1 MRIHAK
7 LLLAFALAT
16 PLWLLL
22 GATPASAHE
31 ERDVGPIHMAVG
43 FGTEPTYVGQ
53 PNSVQL
59 FLGDHGKP
67 VIDLGNTLKVTI
79 SFGSQTSDAMTL
91 APAFEIGESGTP
103 GDYRAYFVP
112 SQPGAY
118 TFTFNGT
125 VHGTAIKDQ
134 KFVGG
139 PKTFS
144 EAEDMSSAT
153 FPSVQ
158 VPSAP
163 ELATRIQQEAARSQ
177 TGLTTA
183 ADAASSAND
192 AAKSAKTIGV
202 IGIVVG
208 ALGLAAGIGA
218 LMRAR
223 RA

>member
-16 PLWLLL
+16 PLLLFL
-22 GATPASAHE
+22 GTTSASAHE
-31 ERDVGPIHMAVG
+31 ERQIGSAHMAVG
-43 FGTEPTYVGQ
+43 FGIEPTYVGQ
-53 PNSVQL
+53 PNSVQV
-59 FLGDHGKP
+59 FLDDNGKP
-67 VIDLGNTLKVTI
+67 VIDLGNSLKVTI
-79 SFGSQTSDAMTL
+79 TFGGQTSDPMTL
-91 APAFEIGESGTP
+91 EPAFEIGESGTP

-144 EAEDMSSAT
+144 EAEDMSGAT
-153 FPSVQ
+153 FPQVQ
-158 VPSAP
+158 VPTAP
-163 ELATRIQQEAARSQ
+163 ELATRIQQDAARTQS
-177 TGLTTA
+177 GLTRA
-183 ADAASSAND
+183 VNAASSAND
-192 AAKSAKTIGV
+192 SAKSAKTLGV

-208 ALGLAAGIGA
+208 ALGLAAGVGG

-223 RA
+223 